1 MLMTAIGSARRTR
14 EGVTTGG
21 ERREKRLGLTLGL
34 CAAIVA
40 LGACASTEP
49 IRLPP
54 VTETPTQLTL
64 SGKFVWLDLVTD
76 DLAATR
82 GFYGDLFG
90 WEFEQNADY
99 LTVRHRGTPIAGVVL
114 MNPDGKAKNAAW
126 IGSLSVADVDR
137 AAEVVLKG
145 GGAVELGPLDAVGRG
160 RAVLVRDPGGAH
172 LMLRRANGGDPPDRE
187 PPIGS
192 WLWRELWTRDA
203 TAALAFYS
211 SLASYDERPAE
222 FEHYRYVVLEQGGL
236 PRAGIVEAP
245 MKEVDPLWLPYVRVA
260 DPAGA
265 VARAE
270 SLGATVILQDEDAAI
285 LLDPRGAAFG
295 VQQWDPA
302 TSAGEAKR

>member
-1 MLMTAIGSARRTR
+1 MR
-14 EGVTTGG
+14 
-21 ERREKRLGLTLGL
+21 GLVPGL
-34 CAAIVA
+34 CAALVV
-40 LGACASTEP
+40 LGACATPEP

-64 SGKFVWLDLVTD
+64 PGKFVWLDLVTD

-114 MNPDGKAKNAAW
+114 MKSDGKAKNSAW
-126 IGSLSVADVDR
+126 IGSLSVTDVDR
-137 AAEVVLKG
+137 AAEVVLAG
-145 GGAVELGPLDAVGRG
+145 GGAVERGPLDAVGRG
-160 RAVLVRDPGGAH
+160 RAALVRDPGGAH
-172 LMLRRANGGDPPDRE
+172 LMLLRANGGDPPDRE
-187 PPIGS
+187 PAIGS

-211 SLASYDERPAE
+211 SLASYDERPTE
-222 FEHYRYVVLEQGGL
+222 FEHYRYVVLEQAGL
-236 PRAGIVEAP
+236 PRAAIVEAP

-270 SLGATVILQDEDAAI
+270 SLGGTVILQDEDAAI

-295 VQQWDPA
+295 VQRWSPA
-302 TSAGEAKR
+302 TDAEEARQ